1 MENTDKKLEI
11 IQKAI
16 ENKIGYDTEVIDIRG
31 KASFADYFV
40 ITSATSSNQMFAI
53 ADNVEYEMEKEGFEK
68 LNNSTGK
75 SNEWLLLDYDE
86 VIVHIIWNQL
96 TQKKLRLL
104 SAHMYRGWYMT
115 V

>member
-53 ADNVEYEMEKEGFEK
+53 ADNVEYEMEKEGFKK
-68 LNNSTGK
+68 LNNSAGK

-86 VIVHIIWNQL
+86 VIVHIFDIKARKFYDL
-96 TQKKLRLL
+96 ERLWTERDL
-104 SAHMYRGWYMT
+104 KSNN
-115 V
+115 

>member
-68 LNNSTGK
+68 LNNSAGK
-75 SNEWLLLDYDE
+75 SNEWLLLDYGE
-86 VIVHIIWNQL
+86 VIVHIFDIKARKFYDL
-96 TQKKLRLL
+96 ERLWTERDL
-104 SAHMYRGWYMT
+104 KSNN
-115 V
+115 

>member
-53 ADNVEYEMEKEGFEK
+53 ADNVEYEMEKEAFEK
-68 LNNSTGK
+68 LNNSAGK

-86 VIVHIIWNQL
+86 VIVHIFDIKARKFYDL
-96 TQKKLRLL
+96 ERLWTERDL
-104 SAHMYRGWYMT
+104 KSNN
-115 V
+115 

>member
-68 LNNSTGK
+68 LNNGAGK
-75 SNEWLLLDYDE
+75 SSEWLLLDYDE
-86 VIVHIIWNQL
+86 VIVHIFDIKARKFYDL
-96 TQKKLRLL
+96 ERLWTERDL
-104 SAHMYRGWYMT
+104 KSNN
-115 V
+115 

>member
-11 IQKAI
+11 IKKAI

-40 ITSATSSNQMFAI
+40 ITSATNSTQTFAI

-75 SNEWLLLDYDE
+75 SNEWLLLDYGE
-86 VIVHIIWNQL
+86 VIVHIFDIKARKFYDL
-96 TQKKLRLL
+96 ERLWTERDIK
-104 SAHMYRGWYMT
+104 SNN
-115 V
+115 

>member
-53 ADNVEYEMEKEGFEK
+53 ADNIEYEMEKEGFEK
-68 LNNSTGK
+68 LNNSAGK
-75 SNEWLLLDYDE
+75 SNDWLLLDYDE
-86 VIVHIIWNQL
+86 VIVHIFDITARKFYDL
-96 TQKKLRLL
+96 ERLWTERDL
-104 SAHMYRGWYMT
+104 KSNN
-115 V
+115 

>member
-16 ENKIGYDTEVIDIRG
+16 ENKIGYDTEVIGIRG

-86 VIVHIIWNQL
+86 VIVHIFDIKARKFYDL
-96 TQKKLRLL
+96 ERLWTERDL
-104 SAHMYRGWYMT
+104 KSNN
-115 V
+115 

>member
-16 ENKIGYDTEVIDIRG
+16 ENKIGYDTEVIDISG

-68 LNNSTGK
+68 LNNSAGK
-75 SNEWLLLDYDE
+75 SSEWLLLDYDE
-86 VIVHIIWNQL
+86 VIVHIFDIKARKFYDL
-96 TQKKLRLL
+96 ERLWTERDL
-104 SAHMYRGWYMT
+104 KSNN
-115 V
+115 

>member
-68 LNNSTGK
+68 MNNSAGK

-86 VIVHIIWNQL
+86 VIVHIFDIKARKFYDL
-96 TQKKLRLL
+96 ERLWTERDL
-104 SAHMYRGWYMT
+104 KSNN
-115 V
+115 

>member
-11 IQKAI
+11 IQNAI

-68 LNNSTGK
+68 LNNSVGK

-86 VIVHIIWNQL
+86 VIVHIFDIKARKFYDL
-96 TQKKLRLL
+96 ERLWTERDL
-104 SAHMYRGWYMT
+104 KSNN
-115 V
+115 